1 MSEFTVSLIIISSFI
16 STFLIVVIGLSK
28 SQLKKSERLIN
39 KIDLTKYQKAN
50 IKFRQATSSKGKITT
65 GVYTKCNMIFNK
77 NTMII
82 VPKEKSYFNILF
94 SKLPIII
101 AKNKEEYEKSISSFD
116 IVIPDKIKITS
127 WDLLIIE
134 FNKQKLLN
142 VKYDLSIKFNSKSDI
157 EEFKEIYL
165 AK

>member
-1 MSEFTVSLIIISSFI
+1 MSEITVNLIIISSFI
-16 STFLIVVIGLSK
+16 STFLIVVIRLSK
-28 SQLKKSERLIN
+28 SQLKKSDRLIS

-50 IKFRQATSSKGKITT
+50 IKFRQATSSKANITI
-65 GVYTKCNMIFNK
+65 GVYKKCNMVFNK

-94 SKLPIII
+94 SKLPIIL
-101 AKNKEEYEKSISSFD
+101 AKNKDEYEKSISSFD

-127 WDLLIIE
+127 WNLLIIE

-142 VKYDLSIKFNSKSDI
+142 VKYDLSIKFDSKSDI
-157 EEFKEIYL
+157 EKFKEIYL